1 MLVRRS
7 RWLRLALTRADLK
20 LFPEEQHA
28 KLVQVQVSSPL
39 RLSGWAP
46 IERYGLVPGAKVAA
60 GIVHTGTQTTLS
72 KAHMIGD
79 AALGE
84 LAVGGAIAEQ
94 VRVACGA
101 LTTAPPEGPE
111 PELVLGPS
119 LLRPKYCGLPCRT
132 RLTQRSACGFATS
145 WRSPSALK
153 EAGWLRCPRLMPTAA
168 ALRVGPGRRRD
179 RPRGR
184 GARCP
189 RKGSGIL
196 RLRLRRW
203 RWRVSSR
210 FRRSSV

>member
-7 RWLRLALTRADLK
+7 RRLRLALAEPIEALSRRATR
-20 LFPEEQHA
+20 

-46 IERYGLVPGAKVAA
+46 MGLGLVPGAKVAA
-60 GIVHTGTQTTLS
+60 GIVHTGARTTLS

-111 PELVLGPS
+111 PEPS
-119 LLRPKYCGLPCRT
+119 
-132 RLTQRSACGFATS
+132 
-145 WRSPSALK
+145 SALPFCVRK
-153 EAGWLRCPRLMPTAA
+153 IVA
-168 ALRVGPGRRRD
+168 
-179 RPRGR
+179 RPVER
-184 GARCP
+184 A
-189 RKGSGIL
+189 
-196 RLRLRRW
+196 
-203 RWRVSSR
+203 
-210 FRRSSV
+210 